1 MKMNNSEA
9 YNQWA
14 SNYDTMINTTRD
26 LEQEAFRKVLSTIKF
41 NDVLEIG
48 CGTGKNSEWLLTKS
62 KSIIAA
68 DFSEGMLAKA
78 RGKIDNKIVQF
89 IKTDVREQW
98 QFKNNSFDL
107 ISFSLVLE
115 HIENIDFIFGEA
127 KRVLKLGGFIYIG
140 ELHPFKQYAGSKAR
154 FEVEDGIF
162 ELECFIHNISD
173 YLNTAKKYQFE
184 CVELMEWFDDNT
196 TKETIP
202 RLLTMVFKLTF

>member
-1 MKMNNSEA
+1 MNNSEA
-9 YNQWA
+9 YNRWA
-14 SNYDTMINTTRD
+14 NNYDLVINATRD
-26 LEQEAFRKVLSTIKF
+26 LEGKAFRQILSTINF
-41 NDVLEIG
+41 DEVLEIG
-48 CGTGKNSEWLLTKS
+48 CGTGKNTEWLLAKS

-78 RGKIDNKIVQF
+78 RGKIDNNKVQF

-98 QFKNNSFDL
+98 QFKNKSFDL

-115 HIENIDFIFGEA
+115 HIENIDFIFEEA
-127 KRVLKLGGFIYIG
+127 NRVLKPGGFIYIG

-173 YLNTAKKYQFE
+173 YLNIAKKYQFD
-184 CVELMEWFDDNT
+184 CVDLIEWFDDKNA
-196 TKETIP
+196 KDIIP
-202 RLLTMVFKLTF
+202 RLLTMVFKLNF